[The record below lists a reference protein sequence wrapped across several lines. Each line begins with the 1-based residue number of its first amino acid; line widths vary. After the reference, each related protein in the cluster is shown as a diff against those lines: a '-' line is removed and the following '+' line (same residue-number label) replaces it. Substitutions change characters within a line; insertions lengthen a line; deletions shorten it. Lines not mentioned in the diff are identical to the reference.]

1 MNEDAMF
8 DLLDHRLATLAVVA
22 RTGSYTAAA
31 EELFISQPAV
41 SQQIASLSS
50 ELGVRLIERR
60 GRRMELTQAALDL
73 VGYANRVGI
82 DGQHLVER
90 LQLGVERPIALG
102 ATLSISQF
110 LLPRLVARAVADK
123 VPFSVRISN
132 TADLLEGIDAGTI
145 DLALI
150 EGNFDRTAYG
160 FMDLHAEPFVAVLP
174 ADAPQ
179 PSGFEDLLQTPL
191 LLRERGSGTR
201 AIFEDMLAARGLGL
215 TDFRRVIE
223 VSDPAAII
231 EILKQGCGV
240 SFMYRALVADLLAR
254 GELLEGRASCLHS
267 EHLLSAV
274 YLKGSSDVARYWA
287 FLDLGR
293 ERKAAR

>member
-1 MNEDAMF
+1 MF

-90 LQLGVERPIALG
+90 LQRGVERPIALG

-223 VSDPAAII
+223 VGDPAAII

-274 YLKGSSDVARYWA
+274 YLKGSSDVARYRA

>member
-1 MNEDAMF
+1 
-8 DLLDHRLATLAVVA
+8 
-22 RTGSYTAAA
+22 
-31 EELFISQPAV
+31 
-41 SQQIASLSS
+41 
-50 ELGVRLIERR
+50 
-60 GRRMELTQAALDL
+60 MELTQAALDL